1 MSIFHCSAKKP
12 VPDIS
17 QEALY
22 GPQVEVLR
30 AAIEA
35 AIPGLGNY
43 KQTTYI
49 GDKGRERVIVVDYT
63 PWEKSD
69 DSCGGRLARAKV
81 YTMDDEGA
89 VLDKTWTALA
99 SQGGDKQKRAAGASA
114 CKSPSSLSFQ
124 GHCDKDAWHCVRNR
138 F

>member
-1 MSIFHCSAKKP
+1 M
-12 VPDIS
+12 
-17 QEALY
+17 
-22 GPQVEVLR
+22 QVLQ

-69 DSCGGRLARAKV
+69 DSCGGRIARAKV

-89 VLDKTWTALA
+89 VLDKEWTALA

-114 CKSPSSLSFQ
+114 CKSPSSLHFP
-124 GHCDKDAWHCVRNR
+124 GHCDEDTRHCACNR